1 MKTVFVTSYHAHI
14 SRNILLTDAFFL
26 LKSRSDLRIVLLVP
40 DYKVDYFKKNFAL
53 PSEALAKER
62 RVIVEGVP
70 LYKSSKTTKGLFF
83 KRFAEVLMPSETR
96 IIKQRQKFYTN
107 GKISNL
113 LFFWA
118 GNIFGRSFFLR
129 RLVRYADIKLSPKG
143 FYYDLIDKYRPDAV
157 FANDLHNEND
167 ISLMQD
173 AKRRGVS
180 VIGMFRSWDNPTQ
193 SILRVF
199 PDKLLAGSLAIA
211 SEAVRWQ
218 GYPKEKII
226 LTGHP
231 HYDKYLKGPTKT
243 KEEFFREFGLD
254 PRKRLVLFTPLG
266 DKFLSVNDIDQYTME
281 ALKDLPPSE
290 AQVLVRF
297 PPDEPVALK
306 NFEKPANMF
315 FHQPGFVFDKN
326 RFEDREMRRED
337 DESLI
342 NEIYWSDIVITG
354 PTSIN
359 LDAAF
364 FDKPIIASNLIP
376 SARKYFET
384 DYCFDFTHVQKM
396 LGTGGAAYVQSKADL
411 LYQIKKYLNDPKLD
425 SEGRAEIRSLWFSHA
440 DGKAGERV
448 AAEVFK
454 FITLGGGT
462 AKW

>member
-1 MKTVFVTSYHAHI
+1 MKTIFITSYHAHI
-14 SRNILLTDAFFL
+14 SRNILLTDAFSL
-26 LKSRSDLRIVLLVP
+26 LKSRSDLKIVLLVP
-40 DYKVDYFKKNFAL
+40 DYKVNYFKKNFGGGNVL
-53 PSEALAKER
+53 
-62 RVIVEGVP
+62 VEGVP

-118 GNIFGRSFFLR
+118 GNMLGRSFFLR
-129 RLVRYADIKLSPKG
+129 RLARYADLKLSPEG

-167 ISLMQD
+167 VSLMQD
-173 AKRRGVS
+173 AKRRGVP

-199 PDKLLAGSLAIA
+199 PDKFLAGSRAIA
-211 SEAVRWQ
+211 EEAVSWQ

-254 PRKRLVLFTPLG
+254 LIKRLILFTPLG
-266 DKFLSVNDIDQYTME
+266 DKFLRVNDIDQYTME
-281 ALKDLPPSE
+281 ALKDFPPSE
-290 AQVLVRF
+290 VQVLVRF

-306 NFEKPANMF
+306 NFE
-315 FHQPGFVFDKN
+315 
-326 RFEDREMRRED
+326 
-337 DESLI
+337 
-342 NEIYWSDIVITG
+342 
-354 PTSIN
+354 
-359 LDAAF
+359 
-364 FDKPIIASNLIP
+364 
-376 SARKYFET
+376 T
-384 DYCFDFTHVQKM
+384 DYCFYFTHVQKM
-396 LGTGGAAYVQSKADL
+396 LGPGGAAYVQSKADL
-411 LYQIKKYLNDPKLD
+411 LYQIKKYLNDPKSD

-448 AAEVFK
+448 AREIIK
-454 FITLGGGT
+454 FM
-462 AKW
+462 